1 MQHKVFIP
9 KGLTCRHPYFY
20 IIRHIP
26 SNKLYA
32 GYKSYKKSCNSST
45 FMTDRGYKTSSDIIK
60 KIIRD
65 EGLSAFKIEMI
76 CHFAT
81 AQEALNFEVDFL
93 RQFNAAKNSMFFN
106 QTSGHNKYVNTK
118 HKNETKLKI
127 SKANTGKKRTLEENL
142 KRSKARFGYR
152 HLEEVKLKI
161 RNSLKGIIRTEEHR
175 KNIGKALK
183 GRHTPDSLR
192 EKRKINMTGR
202 KWWNN
207 GIRCKFCKEC
217 PGEEWISGR
226 I

>member
-9 KGLTCRHPYFY
+9 KGLTCHHPYFY

-32 GYKSYKKSCNSST
+32 GYKSHKKSCDSST
-45 FMTDRGYKTSSDIIK
+45 FMADHGYKTSSNIIK
-60 KIIRD
+60 KIIHN
-65 EGLSAFKIEMI
+65 EGLLTFKIEMI

-81 AQEALNFEVDFL
+81 AQEALKFEVDFL
-93 RQFNAAKNSMFFN
+93 KQFNAGENDMFFN
-106 QTSGHNKYVNTK
+106 KTSGHGKYVNGK
-118 HKNETKLKI
+118 CNDKTKLKI
-127 SKANTGKKRTLEENL
+127 SKANMGKKRTLEEKL
-142 KRSKARFGYR
+142 KRSKARIGYR
-152 HLEEVKLKI
+152 HSEEVKLKI
-161 RNSLKGIIRTEEHR
+161 SNSLKGIIRTEEHR

-217 PGEEWISGR
+217 PGEEWFVGR